1 MKFRKLFTICREQ
14 PSAGRRAAQKPAFT
28 GVNEDFA
35 PRMSPDQGCA
45 ARSRAASKP
54 SFARRIAIAFVLM
67 TILVSGAFSLSIIA
81 VVHFIEQH
89 FVSKELYGELKQVLH
104 EDLPQGRPPRLD
116 AKTRFYASHLP
127 QYAIPPAYAGLEE
140 GFTEV
145 EDGDKSVYIYTYEQG
160 GKRYL
165 LVQDQ
170 QEFEAREQALFN
182 VVLAGFIL
190 AVLGAWG
197 LGWLM
202 AKTVMAPISRLA
214 QQVGHLDQLDPLAP
228 PMAPQYQDDEVGRLA
243 AAFDATLG
251 QLRQTLERERL
262 FTSDVSHELR
272 TPLMVIASSCEL
284 LQQAPLEA
292 RQQQQLQRIERASTE
307 MQALVQTFLQLSRG
321 DNNQPAA
328 SATLAQLAEQQTAQ
342 WAPLMREK
350 GLDFVCRS
358 EGEDHGHYNQT
369 LLATVIANLLRNAL
383 HYTEQGHVHLVLENG
398 GLRVEDSGAG
408 IPAEQQERIFQPFV
422 RGPQARGEG
431 LGLGLSLVKRICEHQ
446 GWQIS
451 VQQLSPKGSCFRVR
465 LKTRIAQIHHRV
477 SQPLAK
483 QIGGYTR

>member
-1 MKFRKLFTICREQ
+1 MR
-14 PSAGRRAAQKPAFT
+14 P
-28 GVNEDFA
+28 
-35 PRMSPDQGCA
+35 
-45 ARSRAASKP
+45 KP
-54 SFARRIAIAFVLM
+54 SFARRIVIAFVLL

-81 VVHFIEQH
+81 VVHVIEQH
-89 FVSKELYGELKQVLH
+89 FVSEELYRELKHVLQ
-104 EDLPQGRPPRLD
+104 EDLPQGRPPQLD
-116 AKTRFYASHLP
+116 ANTRFYASHLP
-127 QYAIPPAYAGLEE
+127 QYAIPPAFSGVEE

-145 EDGDKSVYIYTYEQG
+145 EDGDKSAYIYTYEQA

-165 LVQDQ
+165 LVQNQ
-170 QEFEAREQALFN
+170 QEFEAREQVLFD

-190 AVLGAWG
+190 TVLGAWG

-202 AKTVMAPISRLA
+202 AKKVTAPISRLA
-214 QQVGHLDQLDPLAP
+214 QQVGHLDQLDPLAA
-228 PMAPQYQDDEVGRLA
+228 PMAQQYQDDEVGQLA
-243 AAFDATLG
+243 AAFDTTLG

-292 RQQQQLQRIERASTE
+292 RQQQQLQRIERASAE

-321 DNNQPAA
+321 DSNQNQPAA
-328 SATLAQLAEQQTAQ
+328 SATLAQLAEQQSTL

-358 EGEDHGHYNQT
+358 EGEDHGHYNQI

-451 VQQLSPKGSCFRVR
+451 VQPMSPQGSCFRVR
-465 LKTRIAQIHHRV
+465 L
-477 SQPLAK
+477 
-483 QIGGYTR
+483 

>member
-1 MKFRKLFTICREQ
+1 M
-14 PSAGRRAAQKPAFT
+14 SNKPT
-28 GVNEDFA
+28 
-35 PRMSPDQGCA
+35 
-45 ARSRAASKP
+45 
-54 SFARRIAIAFVLM
+54 FARRIVIAFVLM
-67 TILVSGAFSLSIIA
+67 TILVSGVFSLSIIA
-81 VVHFIEQH
+81 VVHAIEQH
-89 FVSKELYGELKQVLH
+89 FVSEELYGELKRILH
-104 EDLPQGRPPRLD
+104 EDLQTGHPPQLD
-116 AKTRFYASHLP
+116 ANTRFYASHLP

-145 EDGDKSVYIYTYEQG
+145 EDGDKSVYIYTLEQG

-165 LVQDQ
+165 LVENQ
-170 QEFEAREQALFN
+170 QEFEAREQVLFN

-190 AVLGAWG
+190 TVLGAWG

-228 PMAPQYQDDEVGRLA
+228 PMAPQYKDDEVGQLA

-251 QLRQTLERERL
+251 QMRHTLERERL

-284 LQQAPLEA
+284 LQQAPLDS
-292 RQQQQLQRIERASTE
+292 RQQQQLQRIERASAE

-321 DNNQPAA
+321 DSNQNQPATV
-328 SATLAQLAEQQTAQ
+328 STLAQVAEQQCTL

-350 GLDFVCRS
+350 GLDFACRS
-358 EGEDHGHYNQT
+358 ESEDHGRYNQT

-383 HYTEQGHVHLVLENG
+383 HYTEQGHVQLLLENG

-408 IPAEQQERIFQPFV
+408 IPAEQQQRIFQPFV

-451 VQQLSPKGSCFRVR
+451 VQPLSPKGSCFRVR
-465 LKTRIAQIHHRV
+465 L
-477 SQPLAK
+477 
-483 QIGGYTR
+483 